1 MLVFET
7 FFVLTKIF
15 FIDIMYLCCKYI
27 IKFGITFYIRSLI
40 MPSLTIR
47 LSEEQLKELKRLS
60 KEQYL
65 TVTEL
70 ILKNTIPHTLENV
83 LYLDNIIGRALNL
96 KTGEIFNVKSLFTYA
111 EWNKYTKSS
120 RISSS
125 RNFFI
130 AVNETLKDEI
140 EFIGKDTC
148 NLSIYK
154 RK

>member
-1 MLVFET
+1 
-7 FFVLTKIF
+7 
-15 FIDIMYLCCKYI
+15 
-27 IKFGITFYIRSLI
+27 